1 MKFNLFLSTFF
12 ACSAFIAPMASAQEL
27 PGAYTE
33 LCQTELASGG
43 AETYA
48 VFDGSWSGL
57 PQTAL
62 FPAVVLDMQ
71 PLEEPVLIFAATPS
85 KPEWNVEAG
94 CTTYEATFDG
104 ETFSVTSG
112 QRTDESVTYRFLES
126 GDLRGDLSSPGVEN
140 FAIMARAP
148 SMIQVGE

>member
-1 MKFNLFLSTFF
+1 M
-12 ACSAFIAPMASAQEL
+12 
-27 PGAYTE
+27 
-33 LCQTELASGG
+33 
-43 AETYA
+43 
-48 VFDGSWSGL
+48 FDGSWSGL